1 MPMCTSA
8 MTVLLYHLIIYT
20 PTLAAI
26 YGLPLCDTMCP
37 LKDPFSARYHQKVP
51 HLFMFHIVAC
61 IYLPYS
67 VGGIITLNGCMGYMF
82 CMGSAILI
90 LCKHA
95 HIPSHSPI
103 GVAILIFACLRR
115 FLYYT
120 IHTVREASSLIML

>member
-1 MPMCTSA
+1 
-8 MTVLLYHLIIYT
+8 
-20 PTLAAI
+20 
-26 YGLPLCDTMCP
+26 
-37 LKDPFSARYHQKVP
+37 
-51 HLFMFHIVAC
+51 MFHIVAC

-67 VGGIITLNGCMGYMF
+67 VGGIITLNGGLGYMF
-82 CMGSAILI
+82 YMASVILV

-115 FLYYT
+115 FLWYA